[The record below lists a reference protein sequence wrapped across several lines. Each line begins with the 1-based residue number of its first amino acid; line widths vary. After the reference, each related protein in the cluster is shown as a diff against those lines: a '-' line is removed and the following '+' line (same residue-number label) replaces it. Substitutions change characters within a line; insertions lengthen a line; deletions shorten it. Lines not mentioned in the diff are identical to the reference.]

1 MVETELTPSILAGVF
16 AILGVGIGATLQRNL
31 EHRRWL
37 RDARYVLYS
46 EFSEIARHAAEAN
59 MELKK
64 EVAALP
70 PNTLLDDDRAQALVS
85 NLQDHQKQ
93 LERLYYRI
101 LMVGSINMQHMADR
115 ITASAEEVAYLYIIG
130 RLPITQENFHE
141 HLLLRHET
149 VDDFIHAA
157 RNDLRSVDRVDAARA
172 SMYLRVKRLHHRFR
186 LRRMRRHTTYSN
198 EGGT

>member
-1 MVETELTPSILAGVF
+1 
-16 AILGVGIGATLQRNL
+16 
-31 EHRRWL
+31 
-37 RDARYVLYS
+37 
-46 EFSEIARHAAEAN
+46 

-64 EVAALP
+64 EVSALP
-70 PNTLLDDDRAQALVS
+70 PNTLLGDDRAQALVS

-115 ITASAEEVAYLYIIG
+115 ITASAEEVAYPYIIG
-130 RLPITQENFHE
+130 RLPITQENF
-141 HLLLRHET
+141 
-149 VDDFIHAA
+149 
-157 RNDLRSVDRVDAARA
+157 SVDRVDAARA